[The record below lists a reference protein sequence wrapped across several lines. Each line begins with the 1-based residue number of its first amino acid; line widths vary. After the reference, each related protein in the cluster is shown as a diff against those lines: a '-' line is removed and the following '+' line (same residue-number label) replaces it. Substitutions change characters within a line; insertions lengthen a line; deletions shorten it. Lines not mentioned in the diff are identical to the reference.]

1 MTKLGGKF
9 NMKKILSF
17 IIVAAMVLA
26 LGATAFAADVVAGD
40 KIALQIPVSSTDNG
54 VKVSDVNG
62 ILTIGGPVV
71 VGNVVYVEI
80 TAPANGTGKVAKVV
94 VKDNKGNV
102 VGETEVIN
110 VIAPAEPIKPVGPAV
125 LSVDDVKAI
134 TGVADDITI
143 AMNGYVGISAEA
155 YNYLKN
161 MNYETITFAGDD
173 YAWTIARGD
182 YTKMNVTAPI
192 YFDVKVDTKLWTKD
206 KDGNKVEDFIAEN
219 AVLRA
224 LGNTQADP
232 FYVVIDDNCN
242 IGNIAANP
250 ELVIVV
256 DNTWMTYNYNVVDGY
271 KFDGEKV
278 MKVAAGLGIKNTSRK
293 LDLKLTVGGTYVFVK
308 ANTVVNTPVAPT
320 TKPNASTGAN
330 NSAAAVVA
338 VAVMG
343 AVAAGTKFIVR

>member
-1 MTKLGGKF
+1 
-9 NMKKILSF
+9 MKKIFSVILVL
-17 IIVAAMVLA
+17 IMVLTM
-26 LGATAFAADVVAGD
+26 GISAFAADVVAGD

-102 VGETEVIN
+102 IGETEVIN
-110 VIAPAEPIKPVGPAV
+110 VIAPAEPVKPAGPAV
-125 LSVDDVKAI
+125 LSADDVKAVA
-134 TGVADDITI
+134 GVADDVTIT
-143 AMNGYVGISAEA
+143 MNGYVGISAEA

-161 MNYETITFAGDD
+161 MNYETITFAGDN
-173 YAWTIARGD
+173 YTWTLTRGD
-182 YTKMNVTAPI
+182 YTKMNITAPI

-206 KDGNKVEDFIAEN
+206 KDGNVVEDFIAEN
-219 AVLRA
+219 AVLKA

-232 FYVVIDDNCN
+232 FYVVVDDNCN

-250 ELVIVV
+250 KLVIVV
-256 DNTWMTYNYNVVDGY
+256 DSVWMTYNYNTVDGY

-278 MKVAAGLGIKNTSRK
+278 IKVTAGLGIKNTSRK
-293 LDLKLTVGGTYVFVK
+293 LDLKITSGGVYVFVQTG
-308 ANTVVNTPVAPT
+308 TVVNTT
-320 TKPNASTGAN
+320 TNTGSTQKPNASTGAN
-330 NSAAAVVA
+330 SAAGAVVA
-338 VAVMG
+338 LAVMG
-343 AVAAGTKFIVR
+343 AVALATKKISK